1 MRVAILAI
9 LPVLSIVLNFC
20 FWFIL
25 STYEKDMSV
34 SGAYAAAFIITSPI
48 VFFLTVFFIV
58 IYIHLL
64 VILR

>member
-20 FWFIL
+20 FWFVL
-25 STYEKDMSV
+25 STYEKDVSV

-48 VFFLTVFFIV
+48 VFLLTLLFIA
-58 IYIHLL
+58 IYLHLSA
-64 VILR
+64 VLR